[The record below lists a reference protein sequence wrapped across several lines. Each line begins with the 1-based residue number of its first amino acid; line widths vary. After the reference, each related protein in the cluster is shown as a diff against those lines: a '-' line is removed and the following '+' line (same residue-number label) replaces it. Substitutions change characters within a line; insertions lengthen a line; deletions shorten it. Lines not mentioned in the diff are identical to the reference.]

1 MEDKV
6 NYTVV
11 GAFVLA
17 LGAALIT
24 GVLWLSAGF
33 NGRKHL
39 LPYQSIVSESVAGL
53 NLDAPV
59 KYLGVDVGKV
69 SAIRIDPGNPRQV
82 VLRFLIEQGTP
93 IKKDTEAVLKTQGL
107 TGIAYVEL
115 NGGSV
120 GSPPLVAQSE
130 DDVPL
135 IPSKPS
141 LSARLENVLSTVL
154 ASVDRLSTNL
164 NAILDADNRAAL
176 KQALA
181 DAATV
186 IHAVAAQQKALGQ
199 GIADT
204 AATARHLA
212 QASQQLGST
221 LARIGNSAE
230 AVQRMAD
237 TAGQAS
243 ASAARTVETAAS
255 GVRQLSTET
264 LPELERAVAELAP
277 LAASLRRLS
286 EQTERSPSS
295 LLLGGPTRP
304 AGPGERTQP

>member
-33 NGRKHL
+33 SARKHL

-130 DDVPL
+130 DDVRTKRATEKMSWIL
-135 IPSKPS
+135 CSKMS
-141 LSARLENVLSTVL
+141 
-154 ASVDRLSTNL
+154 
-164 NAILDADNRAAL
+164 
-176 KQALA
+176 
-181 DAATV
+181 
-186 IHAVAAQQKALGQ
+186 
-199 GIADT
+199 
-204 AATARHLA
+204 
-212 QASQQLGST
+212 
-221 LARIGNSAE
+221 
-230 AVQRMAD
+230 
-237 TAGQAS
+237 S
-243 ASAARTVETAAS
+243 AST
-255 GVRQLSTET
+255 
-264 LPELERAVAELAP
+264 
-277 LAASLRRLS
+277 
-286 EQTERSPSS
+286 
-295 LLLGGPTRP
+295 
-304 AGPGERTQP
+304 

>member
-33 NGRKHL
+33 SARKHL

-164 NAILDADNRAAL
+164 NAVLDADNRAAL

-221 LARIGNSAE
+221 LARIGSSAE

-243 ASAARTVETAAS
+243 ASAARTVETADS

>member
-164 NAILDADNRAAL
+164 NAVLDADNRAAL

>member
-33 NGRKHL
+33 SARKHL

-164 NAILDADNRAAL
+164 NAVLDADNRAAL

-221 LARIGNSAE
+221 LARIGSSAE

>member
-1 MEDKV
+1 VEDKV
-6 NYTVV
+6 NYTLV
-11 GAFVLA
+11 GSFVLA

-53 NLDAPV
+53 NVDAPV

-69 SAIRIDPGNPRQV
+69 SSIRINPGNSRQV
-82 VLRFLIEQGTP
+82 VLRMLIEQGTP
-93 IKKDTEAVLKTQGL
+93 IKQDTEAVLKTQGL

-120 GSPPLVAQSE
+120 GSPPLVASSE
-130 DDVPL
+130 DEVPL

-154 ASVDRLSTNL
+154 ASVDRMSTNL
-164 NAILDADNRAAL
+164 NAVFDADNRAAL
-176 KQALA
+176 KLALA
-181 DAATV
+181 DASTV
-186 IHAVAAQQKALGQ
+186 IHAVAAQQKALGS
-199 GIADT
+199 GIAD
-204 AATARHLA
+204 AATTARHLA
-212 QASQQLGST
+212 QASQQLGSAIT
-221 LARIGNSAE
+221 RIGNSAE

-255 GVRQLSTET
+255 GVRQISTET
-264 LPELERAVAELAP
+264 LPELERAVAELGP

-286 EQTERSPSS
+286 EQTETSPSS
-295 LLLGGPTRP
+295 LLLGAPTRP
-304 AGPGERTQP
+304 PGPGERTSP

>member
-33 NGRKHL
+33 SARKHL

-221 LARIGNSAE
+221 LARIGSSAE